1 MIEPE
6 WVEALATLGTF
17 LVVSGSAVA
26 AVRQLRHMRSANQLE
41 GILALEEH
49 FRDPDLQAALTYAQE
64 TLPKKLE
71 DPVYRRELERRGF
84 IDSRKHP
91 ELLLCNWFNKMGLL
105 VKHRI
110 VSEDAFMDL
119 FGRLIVY
126 YWDLLAPAV
135 GLMRRSRGDGEYHD
149 FEFLAMRGKIWLDHN
164 RAGVFPKGVVRTK
177 LPDSWIPSGSVQDDS
192 L

>member
-1 MIEPE
+1 MITAE
-6 WVEALATLGTF
+6 WLTAIGTLGTF
-17 LVVSGSAVA
+17 FVICASAIA
-26 AVRQLRHMRSANQLE
+26 AVRQLRHMRSANQLQ

-64 TLPKKLE
+64 MLPKKLQ
-71 DPVYRRELERRGF
+71 DATYRDELEHRGY
-84 IDSRKHP
+84 IDSQKHP
-91 ELLLCNWFNKMGLL
+91 ELLLLNWFNKMGLL

-119 FGRLIVY
+119 FARLIVY

-135 GLMRRSRGDGEYHD
+135 ALMRRTRGEGEYHD
-149 FEFLAMRGKIWLDHN
+149 FEYLALRGRAWLERN
-164 RAGVFPKGVVRTK
+164 RAGVFPKGVVRSK
-177 LPDSWIPSGSVQDDS
+177 LPDSFTP